1 MPYADRGT
9 EASERGLTSMCR
21 AQPLNG
27 PTCNRSDRVGWW
39 EKKLELLRA
48 CVVEASAASLV
59 MLVTKL
65 GTCERRR
72 DNGGAEGILTY
83 VPVRLR

>member
-1 MPYADRGT
+1 M
-9 EASERGLTSMCR
+9 
-21 AQPLNG
+21 
-27 PTCNRSDRVGWW
+27 GWW

-72 DNGGAEGILTY
+72 DNGEAGDILAY
-83 VPVRLR
+83 VLVGDGGNVGRHESKVTSQRLTTLTRLAHLETRVT